1 MLDENRFGIRDKR
14 GNWKPFK
21 LTEPAPIFQLPLNF
35 TRIFK
40 WIFGIYGYIF
50 PWNFFYGVMA
60 VILWLYFTPSLFQ
73 SRSNTLF
80 LP

>member
-50 PWNFFYGVMA
+50 PWNFFLWSNGSYPM
-60 VILWLYFTPSLFQ
+60 VIFYSFTK
-73 SRSNTLF
+73 
-80 LP
+80 